1 VSTTT
6 KTYAQPALVGGLV
19 MGWLSALPIIYFGN
33 ICCCLWVVSGGLVAA
48 YLLQQNQS
56 TPITPGDGALVGLLA
71 GLAGALIH
79 FLVSIPIDLL
89 MAPFERAMAER
100 LLEVAGEMPS
110 WLADLLQQA
119 SQQRSEIGIGFI
131 IASRVVT
138 FMIMLCVGA
147 IFSTLGGL
155 LGAAIFRKETPPG
168 VIDIPPPPPLDLPPP
183 A

>member
-1 VSTTT
+1 
-6 KTYAQPALVGGLV
+6 

-33 ICCCLWVVSGGLVAA
+33 MCCCLWVVSGGLVAA

-79 FLVSIPIDLL
+79 FLISIPIDLL
-89 MAPFERAMAER
+89 MAPFERQMAER
-100 LLEVAGEMPS
+100 LLEVAGEMPP
-110 WLADLLQQA
+110 WLADVLQQA
-119 SQQRSEIGIGFI
+119 AQQRNEVGIGFI
-131 IASRVVT
+131 IASRVVV
-138 FMIMLCVGA
+138 FMIMLCIGA

-155 LGAAIFRKETPPG
+155 LGAAIFKRQTPPG
-168 VIDIPPPPPLDLPPP
+168 TLDVPPSGPSDLPPPPPPLDLPPP